1 MSCISLISSSIENW
15 LCINHPQAQHFD
27 TLVSRP
33 KKVWNYRQRQPDNNE
48 KNGIRHK
55 VRKGHKS
62 NSAEQRNETLLFFSI
77 NKVSKT
83 DCPENHS
90 PKQGRSATQLGP
102 PFSSLIIQR
111 VNRSALNGQG
121 LQ

>member
-1 MSCISLISSSIENW
+1 MYFPYLK
-15 LCINHPQAQHFD
+15 LDRKLALYQHPQAQHFD
-27 TLVSRP
+27 TLASNP
-33 KKVWNYRQRQPDNNE
+33 KKVRNYRQCQPNNNE
-48 KNGIRHK
+48 KNCIRHK

-90 PKQGRSATQLGP
+90 PKQGRSATQFWP
-102 PFSSLIIQR
+102 PFSSLIIQL
-111 VNRSALNGQG
+111 VNRFALTAQG